1 MRPDVFH
8 EAGKYTEKH
17 RKKRRWYRISA
28 SLAAVVVFCTVYL
41 LMMPA
46 VTLER
51 QSDLLEDTQR
61 EACQTAEEYEAEE
74 AADPEVGE
82 TPTPE
87 DAQEGEAPN
96 PEGTP
101 EEGETPN
108 PEETP
113 EEGETPPPE
122 VTPEKGET
130 PSPEADPEGETR
142 TRRKLRK
149 KKP

>member
-8 EAGKYTEKH
+8 EAGKIYRETSE
-17 RKKRRWYRISA
+17 KRRWYRISA

-51 QSDLLEDTQR
+51 QSDLLEETQR

-82 TPTPE
+82 NPAPE
-87 DAQEGEAPN
+87 DAQEGEAPTPEGESPN
-96 PEGTP
+96 PEEAP
-101 EEGETPN
+101 EVGETPN
-108 PEETP
+108 L
-113 EEGETPPPE
+113 EEGQK
-122 VTPEKGET
+122 KGE
-130 PSPEADPEGETR
+130 SPNA
-142 TRRKLRK
+142 
-149 KKP
+149 